1 MANVRRNRSAMRKT
15 SPSATRLSA
24 PHLSMIHVRARPQR
38 RSQGWVTAGHRT
50 IRAALG
56 RSGIKP
62 AKREGDGATPAGE
75 FHPVRL
81 WWRADRLARPRTLLP
96 VRRIGP
102 NDAWCEDPADRR
114 YNRPFHRSANE
125 PGDRL
130 RRADGLYD
138 LVVEIDH
145 NARPRV
151 AGRGSAVFLHV
162 AREGFAPTAGCIALT
177 RKDLLSLLRRIS
189 PNTRIIIHS

>member
-1 MANVRRNRSAMRKT
+1 MVRRNRSAMRK
-15 SPSATRLSA
+15 SSFSAIHLSA
-24 PHLSMIHVRARPQR
+24 VHVRARPQW
-38 RSQGWVTAGHRT
+38 RSQGWVMAGHRT
-50 IRAALG
+50 IRAAFG
-56 RSGIKP
+56 RSGIKS

-75 FHPVRL
+75 FHPGRL

-96 VRRIGP
+96 VWRIGP
-102 NDAWCEDPADRR
+102 GGAWCGEPGGAR

-138 LVVEIDH
+138 LVVETDH

-151 AGRGSAVFLHV
+151 SGHGSAIFLHV

-177 RKDLLSLLRRIS
+177 RKDLLSLLRRLS
-189 PNTRIIIHS
+189 PN